1 MMTRQERQLRT
12 ISYFGLAATLLLG
25 IYAYQMGYLQD
36 PQALQQQLSNH
47 AIIGPVLFI
56 VLQIIQVVV
65 PIIPG
70 GLSTAAGV
78 LAFGPT
84 LGFVYSYIGIVIGS
98 LLLFELGKR
107 YGTRL
112 VQALISKKNYDRYQV
127 WLEKKQHH
135 FNLLF
140 ALAIFLPIAPDD
152 VLVLIASQTKMTR
165 RFFIWTIV
173 LGKPLA
179 IYLYGLLL
187 VQGGAWLTQW
197 V

>member
-1 MMTRQERQLRT
+1 MTLQEKSLRT
-12 ISYFGLAATLLLG
+12 VSYFGILATLVLG
-25 IYAYQMGYLQD
+25 MYAYRMGYLQD
-36 PQALQQQLSNH
+36 PQALQQQLSKH
-47 AIIGPVLFI
+47 AIVGPLLFI

-112 VQALISKKNYDRYQV
+112 VQALISKKSYEKYQV
-127 WLEKKQHH
+127 WLMKGQGK

-140 ALAIFLPIAPDD
+140 ALAIFAPVAPDD
-152 VLVLIASQTKMTR
+152 VLVLLASQTKMTR
-165 RFFIWTIV
+165 RFFVWTIV
-173 LGKPLA
+173 LGKPAA

-187 VQGGAWLTQW
+187 VQGGTWLTQW

>member
-1 MMTRQERQLRT
+1 MMTRQEKGLRT
-12 ISYFGLAATLLLG
+12 VSYFGLAATMLLG
-25 IYAYQMGYLQD
+25 IYAYQMGYLQN

-47 AIIGPVLFI
+47 AIIGPLLFI

-78 LAFGPT
+78 LAFGPS
-84 LGFVYSYIGIVIGS
+84 LGFIYSYIGIVIGS
-98 LLLFELGKR
+98 ILLFELGKT

-112 VQALISKKNYDRYQV
+112 VQALISKRNYAKYQV
-127 WLEKKQHH
+127 WLEKKQSK

-140 ALAIFLPIAPDD
+140 ALAIFAPVAPDD
-152 VLVLIASQTKMTR
+152 VLVLFASQTKMTR
-165 RFFIWTIV
+165 KFFIWTIV
-173 LGKPLA
+173 LGKPAA
-179 IYLYGLLL
+179 IYLYGLLF
-187 VQGGAWLTQW
+187 VQGGTWLTQW